1 MQVATAFLAGTRSK
15 PLRKVADNI
24 TAFGESWLYPP
35 KEPKGGDDDDDDDD
49 VPPARQCRA
58 LLR

>member
-35 KEPKGGDDDDDDDD
+35 KEPKGGDDDDDD
-49 VPPARQCRA
+49 VPPARQYRA